1 MQDMNTD
8 HFKSKLKEELDTL
21 NREIGENAKVPG
33 TEDASATE
41 SDEVADKIED
51 MEEGKGEN
59 AALMA
64 RKEEVEAALKRIE
77 DGTYGICETSGEQ
90 IEEERLEA
98 NPAAR
103 TCATHMQA

>member
-1 MQDMNTD
+1 MNTD
-8 HFKSKLKEELDTL
+8 RFKSKLEEELHTL
-21 NREIGENAKVPG
+21 NREIGENANVSR

-59 AALMA
+59 LALRA
-64 RKEEVEAALKRIE
+64 RKEEVEAALKRIK
-77 DGTYGICETSGEQ
+77 DGTYGTCEEGGEA

-103 TCATHMQA
+103 TCAAHTQA